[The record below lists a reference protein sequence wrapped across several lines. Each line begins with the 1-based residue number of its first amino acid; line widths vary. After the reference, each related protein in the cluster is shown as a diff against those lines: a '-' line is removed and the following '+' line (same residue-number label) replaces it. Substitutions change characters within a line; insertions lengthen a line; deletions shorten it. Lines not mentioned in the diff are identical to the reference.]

1 MVAAEGRTRATV
13 SAHEVRK
20 SFGTGR
26 GSRRRVVDV
35 LRGVDL
41 RVMPGEMVVIVGPSG
56 SGKSTLLYCL
66 SGLEEADAG
75 SIEVMGRQ
83 VVGAGRGELS
93 KTRRDCVGFIFQ
105 SYNLIPSLT
114 AGENVSLPAR
124 LAGRPLTAA
133 ADGRRARRAWG
144 WRAVRRAGLRTCRAA
159 SSSAWPLPGRSRAG
173 PTWCSPTS
181 PPARWTR
188 KNGREVLGLLRGIA
202 DDPARSVVMV
212 THDLEAASMADR
224 VLVLKDGRV
233 LRELGR
239 STPAEILE
247 ALEEAR

>member
-75 SIEVMGRQ
+75 SIEVMGKQ

-133 ADGRRARRAWG
+133 QTGAVLASVGLEGRAKSRPADMSGG
-144 WRAVRRAGLRTCRAA
+144 
-159 SSSAWPLPGRSRAG
+159 
-173 PTWCSPTS
+173 
-181 PPARWTR
+181 
-188 KNGREVLGLLRGIA
+188 E
-202 DDPARSVVMV
+202 
-212 THDLEAASMADR
+212 
-224 VLVLKDGRV
+224 
-233 LRELGR
+233 
-239 STPAEILE
+239 
-247 ALEEAR
+247 